1 MPNWIKNNY
10 KHVLLIAG
18 LMILFA
24 WLIDDLSDSYYKVL
38 RWTVFLASVSSFS
51 IQCRKIGGQSIRRY
65 IFCAILFF
73 FSWLSLELARAYFPY
88 GDNLLLIF
96 AWAVNLLIFPA
107 LLSSTP
113 HLGLGVWLCIAI
125 IFNPLISFDFDSSW
139 WELMNPFSFSYS
151 LSSISIF
158 ETFPYL
164 ICFSIAW
171 IGLWFISWYLR
182 QSFHCKKLLVT
193 LTNKRKVENSSHYK
207 NEFKYAQE
215 IFKSSIE
222 DAELGYVK
230 AMFRLAEIYSYPG
243 TFWAMVRGSCDND
256 QDLTGRLDESIKW
269 LKRAAA
275 EFANVD
281 AKIAKEFFSPAFNC
295 QEIYFDVIEERKKN
309 AENECSIA
317 MFALGTVYE
326 YGYLD
331 TSHLFFSCY
340 PRMCKLTECMKSG
353 DYLSHDR
360 ELYWTYWLQ
369 PEYLAPNLNEAFKW
383 YKKAA
388 ELGHFQ
394 SMLRLAAMH
403 TDGEDDLKDLKQA
416 RTVIEAQKAKINKAR
431 EYYFSSS
438 SQEANNVIPT
448 QSSSNSTPLGES
460 NPEVLSQNFTQY
472 LSPPTKGLLNSSKTN
487 LVSCD
492 GEKAVFQM
500 PEKFKFLKA
509 KLEAKSEEIVEA
521 LKVSGSSNLKYIT
534 IKLIPTSAT
543 TLEAKVVK
551 PEGD

>member
-1 MPNWIKNNY
+1 MPENQPKEIVPVPRTPIWKFLKQKELNFVKNNY

-18 LMILFA
+18 LMILCA

-51 IQCRKIGGQSIRRY
+51 IQCHKIGGQSIRRY
-65 IFCAILFF
+65 TFCAILFF
-73 FSWLSLELARAYFPY
+73 FSWLLLELARAYFPY
-88 GDNLLLIF
+88 GDNLLSIF

-107 LLSSTP
+107 LLSSSP

-139 WELMNPFSFSYS
+139 WELMNPFSYS

-193 LTNKRKVENSSHYK
+193 LTNKKKVENSSHYE

-243 TFWAMVRGSCDND
+243 TFWAMVRGSCDNE

-281 AKIAKEFFSPAFNC
+281 AKIAKGFISPAFNG
-295 QEIYFDVIEERKKN
+295 KKI

-331 TSHLFFSCY
+331 TFHLFFSY
-340 PRMCKLTECMKSG
+340 RDMCNLTQCMKSG

-360 ELYWTYWLQ
+360 ELYWTYWLK

-388 ELGHFQ
+388 EVGHRDAMYRLGC
-394 SMLRLAAMH
+394 MYYYG
-403 TDGEDDLKDLKQA
+403 TGTIKDIKQA
-416 RTVIEAQKAKINKAR
+416 QYWIE
-431 EYYFSSS
+431 
-438 SQEANNVIPT
+438 
-448 QSSSNSTPLGES
+448 
-460 NPEVLSQNFTQY
+460 
-472 LSPPTKGLLNSSKTN
+472 
-487 LVSCD
+487 
-492 GEKAVFQM
+492 
-500 PEKFKFLKA
+500 
-509 KLEAKSEEIVEA
+509 KSED
-521 LKVSGSSNLKYIT
+521 SYFPSRF
-534 IKLIPTSAT
+534 LIEKKSWNEH
-543 TLEAKVVK
+543 LDILNKK
-551 PEGD
+551 SHGD